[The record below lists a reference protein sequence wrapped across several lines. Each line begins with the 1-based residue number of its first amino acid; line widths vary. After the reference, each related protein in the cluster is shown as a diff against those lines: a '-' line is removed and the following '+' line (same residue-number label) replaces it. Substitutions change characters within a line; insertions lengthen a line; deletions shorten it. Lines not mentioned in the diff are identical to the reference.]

1 MYWSEVVKLADS
13 YNPLSNDDLPLNAA
27 LAMVGAVPATAV
39 AVYRHSPAL
48 IAFLM
53 KQPAFLSHVAKAAG
67 PGFLSTLVARN
78 TYGEAE
84 ARGQDGFTAGLAST
98 AAQLELGSVSTGNT
112 VLPKG
117 PSQLA
122 KAGRGGAAMTR
133 HMRDIASAVAKPT
146 RGAVIKAV
154 KAPVKIGA
162 GAVKGVAGLANAGK
176 GLGRGLGIEAAGT
189 ALGGAVLQGLSR
201 TGVLEDTFDAL
212 GADISQEDIQRHVDD
227 FTTTEIGGVTVP
239 NVDPINS
246 VLKTT
251 GAIQD
256 LHDVNQDRG
265 YHGDDAYS
273 TGKFVHD
280 EISEELGDG
289 IIGHAVGGT
298 AGLVVGGVTGAGN
311 VLKDLWPL

>member
-1 MYWSEVVKLADS
+1 MADS
-13 YNPLSNDDLPLNAA
+13 YNPLSQDDLPLNSA
-27 LAMVGAVPATAV
+27 LMMVGAVPATGAV
-39 AVYRHSPAL
+39 VFKHSPQIL
-48 IAFLM
+48 AFLA
-53 KQPAFLSHVAKAAG
+53 KQPAFIGGVARAAG
-67 PGFLSTLVARN
+67 PGLLSTLIARN
-78 TYGEAE
+78 THGEAE
-84 ARGQDGFTAGLAST
+84 ARGQDGTTAGLAST
-98 AAQLELGSVSTGNT
+98 ALQLELGSISRGNT

-133 HMRDIASAVAKPT
+133 HMRDIASAVAKPS
-146 RGAVIKAV
+146 RAKVVKAV
-154 KAPVKIGA
+154 VAPVKIVGTA
-162 GAVKGVAGLANAGK
+162 GKGVAGLAKAGK

-189 ALGGAVLQGLSR
+189 ALGGAALQTLSR
-201 TGVLEDTFDAL
+201 TGVLEDTFDLL

-239 NVDPINS
+239 NVDPVNS

-256 LHDVNQDRG
+256 LHDVNQERG
-265 YHGDDAYS
+265 YHDDDAYS

-280 EISEELGDG
+280 EISEELGGG

-298 AGLVVGGVTGAGN
+298 AGVIVGGVTGAGN
-311 VLKDLWPL
+311 LISDAKDLWPL